1 MSDITNSEVHTH
13 IPQDLHTPSTHS
25 RKEIYILLRTL
36 HISYGIHAFNSQ
48 LSAKLYNPKCLT
60 SQILKYIH
68 DQHTPPHIEG
78 GKSTFVMYV
87 TLHISYNNNIN
98 SHLMNTT
105 IYTNYSCLNC
115 IASYAII
122 VVVILF
128 SACVADCGKLCPGQ
142 EQHSQ

>member
-13 IPQDLHTPSTHS
+13 IPQDPHTCSTHS
-25 RKEIYILLRTL
+25 RREIYILLRTL

-48 LSAKLYNPKCLT
+48 LSAKLIPTVWHHKSWSTYMTN
-60 SQILKYIH
+60 ILLHALK
-68 DQHTPPHIEG
+68 EG
-78 GKSTFVMYV
+78 NLHLLCTLH
-87 TLHISYNNNIN
+87 LHISYNNNIN

-122 VVVILF
+122 VVVILS